1 MHLANLVSLALFVA
15 FVINFNLV
23 ESPRSQ
29 IVQLD
34 PQNVN
39 YCEISKCPRI
49 QGLELTNGAEAAGEI
64 EDRSFGYLLTLD
76 FTNHELLQGERE
88 LWLKVESADGRTLEM
103 ASTEIKLGLKNRTI
117 AEFLL
122 VSEKEGILNA
132 TLRLGY

>member
-1 MHLANLVSLALFVA
+1 M
-15 FVINFNLV
+15 
-23 ESPRSQ
+23 
-29 IVQLD
+29 
-34 PQNVN
+34 
-39 YCEISKCPRI
+39 
-49 QGLELTNGAEAAGEI
+49 GEI

-122 VSEKEGILNA
+122 VSEKEAILNA